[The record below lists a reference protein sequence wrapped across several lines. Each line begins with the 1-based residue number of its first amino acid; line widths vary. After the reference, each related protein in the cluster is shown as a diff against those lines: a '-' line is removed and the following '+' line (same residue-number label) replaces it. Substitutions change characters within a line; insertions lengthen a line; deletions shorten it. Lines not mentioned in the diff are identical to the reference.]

1 MNTSSSLFND
11 WETMDE
17 EVRYN
22 MKLYISGASP
32 NSVRAIANLK
42 NICEKYLSV
51 GYDLE
56 IIDVYQQPS
65 KATSEQVIGL
75 PMLIKYFPLP
85 IKRLFGDLSDTGK
98 VLKGLGLN
106 S

>member
-1 MNTSSSLFND
+1 MNTNSSLFND

-17 EVRYN
+17 EVHYN
-22 MKLYISGASP
+22 MKLFITGASP
-32 NSVRAIANLK
+32 NSARAIANLK
-42 NICEKYLSV
+42 NICEDYLDA
-51 GYDLE
+51 GYELE

-65 KATSEQVIGL
+65 KATSEQIIGL
-75 PMLIKYFPLP
+75 PMLIKYSPLP
-85 IKRLFGDLSDTGK
+85 IKRFFGDLSDTGK

>member
-22 MKLYISGASP
+22 MKLYISVASP

-42 NICEKYLSV
+42 NICENYLSV

-98 VLKGLGLN
+98 VLKSLGLN

>member
-11 WETMDE
+11 WETMGE

-32 NSVRAIANLK
+32 NSARAIANLK
-42 NICEKYLSV
+42 NICEKYLSA
-51 GYDLE
+51 GYELE

-98 VLKGLGLN
+98 VLKSLGVN

>member
-1 MNTSSSLFND
+1 MITNSLFDNR
-11 WETMDE
+11 EIPE
-17 EVRYN
+17 EIFPYN
-22 MKLYISGASP
+22 LKLYITGASP

-42 NICEKYLSV
+42 NICEKYLRA
-51 GYDLE
+51 GYELE

-65 KATSEQVIGL
+65 KAWSEQLIGL

-85 IKRLFGDLSDTGK
+85 IKRLFGDLSDTAK